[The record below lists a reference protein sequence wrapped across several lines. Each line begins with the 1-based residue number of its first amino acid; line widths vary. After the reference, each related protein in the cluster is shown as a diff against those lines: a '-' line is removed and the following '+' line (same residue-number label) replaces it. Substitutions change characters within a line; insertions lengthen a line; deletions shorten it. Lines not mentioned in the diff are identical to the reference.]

1 MTSPEIDHASVS
13 RYWEGVKSSI
23 LGPYMMDGFG
33 FPVSAGDFR
42 FRAETQIVRRLL
54 SSVEHNGTI
63 LDLGSGVGYWAEEF
77 ARNFSQ
83 VLAVEGSNALY
94 QSLASRCAPYTNIR
108 TIHGNVQSFE
118 PDGHYRVVFLGGL
131 LMYLDEKDVI
141 ALLQKLI
148 PCLGPDGIIL
158 CRESTVRGETVTLT
172 GDYPVVYR
180 SVPDYNRIFKQSGLT
195 LKHAER
201 NEPYVLMQMGCEL
214 IKKWKRVVPEPFQ
227 ALRTVGRL
235 TYGGTRLGA
244 PWITHLPKVLGISFP
259 SLENHFFVLRTGPIV
274 NE

>member
-1 MTSPEIDHASVS
+1 
-13 RYWEGVKSSI
+13 
-23 LGPYMMDGFG
+23 
-33 FPVSAGDFR
+33 VSAGDFR
-42 FRAETQIVRRLL
+42 FRAEARIVRRLL
-54 SSVEHNGTI
+54 SRVDHNGTV

-77 ARNFSQ
+77 ARNFSR
-83 VLAVEGSNALY
+83 VVAVEGSNALY
-94 QSLASRCAPYTNIR
+94 PTLRERCAPYRNIR
-108 TIHGNVQSFE
+108 TVHGNVLSFV
-118 PDGHYRVVFLGGL
+118 PDGHYNLVFLGGL
-131 LMYLDEKDVI
+131 LMYLDENDVI

-148 PCLGPDGIIL
+148 SCLGPEGIIL
-158 CRESTVRGETVTLT
+158 CRESTVRGETVTRA

-180 SVPDYNRIFKQSGLT
+180 SVPDYQRIFKQCGLT
-195 LKHAER
+195 PKHVER

-244 PWITHLPKVLGISFP
+244 PWITRLPKVLGIPFP
-259 SLENHFFVLRTGPIV
+259 SLENHFFVLGTESIV